1 MIPIE
6 DVFLTGL
13 CATEQLK
20 LNLTHNDVSDVTSVH
35 LIDMVLFLIFNIPI
49 YLKVTT
55 VVITLIRPM
64 FRKSLFWTQRTV
76 SRLSS

>member
-20 LNLTHNDVSDVTSVH
+20 LNLTHNDVSAVPSVH
-35 LIDMVLFLIFNIPI
+35 RIDNVVYISYIQYPSLSISDNSGNNFD
-49 YLKVTT
+49 TT
-55 VVITLIRPM
+55 YV
-64 FRKSLFWTQRTV
+64 
-76 SRLSS
+76 